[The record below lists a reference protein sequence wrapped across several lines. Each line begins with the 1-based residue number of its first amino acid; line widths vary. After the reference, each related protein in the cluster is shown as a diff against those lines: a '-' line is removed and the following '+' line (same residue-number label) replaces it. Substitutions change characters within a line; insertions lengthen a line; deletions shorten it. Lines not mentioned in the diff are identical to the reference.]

1 MQFVWLSTKLKDKTT
16 MMLEEFIRLT
26 GFTPDHDY
34 YTNVIEQEYMNSDME
49 KREWCKKWL
58 EDGGIQKAYIA
69 MKNERYMYKESYE
82 QVVHGYRSLR
92 DDYDKLLKEKNDL
105 IKERDESLE
114 KLYGSKNA
122 LDAVIEKLNYLY
134 EQHISEKDAL
144 SALINKLIEV
154 KIL

>member
-1 MQFVWLSTKLKDKTT
+1 
-16 MMLEEFIRLT
+16 MMLEEFIKLT
-26 GFTPDHDY
+26 GFTPDQDY
-34 YTNVIEQEYMNSDME
+34 YLNVIEREYNNSVLD

-58 EDGGIQKAYIA
+58 ESGGIQKAYVA
-69 MKNERYMYKESYE
+69 MRNERYIYKASYE

-92 DDYDKLLKEKNDL
+92 DDYDKLLAEKNDL

-114 KLYGSKNA
+114 NLYGSKNA
-122 LDAVIEKLNYLY
+122 INDVIEKLNYLY

-144 SALINKLIEV
+144 NALINKLIEV